1 MLAAI
6 PEGHAEKLKNQ
17 LVLSLKYMSDRDP
30 SGRNKYL
37 LWSAKYLVNQ
47 LAKHME
53 KRVIS
58 REAGPNFG
66 APTVTPR
73 YLGDEDPEDG
83 EGGDVVGSDDVADAH
98 LARDAL
104 SGGRAHGR
112 DIQGVQGVA
121 AGVL

>member
-1 MLAAI
+1 MQLHLQPTSRKDCREICFEAI

-17 LVLSLKYMSDRDP
+17 LVLSLKYMSSRDP

-47 LAKHME
+47 LAKYME
-53 KRVIS
+53 KRTIS

-73 YLGDEDPEDG
+73 YLGDEDPEDVL
-83 EGGDVVGSDDVADAH
+83 ERFINVIQTT
-98 LARDAL
+98 RRKI
-104 SGGRAHGR
+104 GR
-112 DIQGVQGVA
+112 QTYT
-121 AGVL
+121 L